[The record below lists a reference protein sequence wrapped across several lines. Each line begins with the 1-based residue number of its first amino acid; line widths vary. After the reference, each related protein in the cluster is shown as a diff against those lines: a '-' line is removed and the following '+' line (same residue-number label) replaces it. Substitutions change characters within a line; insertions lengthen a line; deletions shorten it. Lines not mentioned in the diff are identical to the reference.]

1 MFIKDEIGR
10 LNSINKY
17 IKLSFINEFK
27 IIVIFLSLIDRF
39 KFLKYLNKLSQRND
53 KKILDKLIEKKL

>member
-1 MFIKDEIGR
+1 M
-10 LNSINKY
+10 
-17 IKLSFINEFK
+17 SFINEFK